1 MSKWMNE
8 IDLADLQKHCDE
20 GTLSAYEIGKQIA
33 ARLRKVIKRLKF
45 PRNYQQRQEIRAADY
60 GLCAV
65 NEAIKPGD
73 LYLAKKNTGP
83 HLLTCRENNGSF
95 IVPEEKNVYWFNVCD
110 CVKIVDM

>member
-1 MSKWMNE
+1 MKSV
-8 IDLADLQKHCDE
+8 DLIA
-20 GTLSAYEIGKQIA
+20 IA
-33 ARLRKVIKRLKF
+33 A
-45 PRNYQQRQEIRAADY
+45 EY

-95 IVPEEKNVYWFNVCD
+95 IVPEEKNVYWFDVCY